1 MSNSGKQSPLGV
13 NSLSGLLQNTGL
25 NINPTFAAIVGTS
38 SNVNSYTDGTV
49 VNNTILNKITQIKNL
64 AYAKLGTNA
73 STEVNVSVYTNLLNL
88 GSATIPA
95 LGNTDP
101 ASYVNV
107 NTATATD
114 GTTEIITCTST
125 ANMLVNNVVVFTGT
139 GFGGISAAT
148 YYWVNSIVSTTEF
161 TISASSGG
169 SILNLST
176 ATGSMT
182 IRNYASD
189 QYGFIAKIALQAYN
203 EFDYNDGLPS
213 YADFLQSFM
222 TCYNYIAQTN
232 STIATLVNSQTFLQ
246 GTYSNMNDLITSD
259 ITGVNLATLA
269 FGQDFINTGKAINL
283 VNITDFG
290 MPSNLLKTLQTTNAL
305 TKSVSLAI
313 IMSGITTSEL
323 GQILGNIIVPT
334 PDQERKLYDAYE
346 MIVGDDLADV
356 LTPLNTNTLGL
367 EKLSDLLDISKLFP
381 NSYTSMTV
389 PVYNTTNAP
398 TNSKI
403 YFPIYTAPNAVNS
416 QLTLANPNQ
425 VNC

>member
-25 NINPTFAAIVGTS
+25 NINPTFAATVGSS
-38 SNVNSYTDGTV
+38 SNVNSYTDGTL
-49 VNNTILNKITQIKNL
+49 VNNTILDKITQIKHL
-64 AYAKLGTNA
+64 AYAKLG
-73 STEVNVSVYTNLLNL
+73 SGPSEVNVSVYTNLLNL
-88 GSATIPA
+88 GSTTIPA

-139 GFGGISAAT
+139 GFGGISAST
-148 YYWVNSIVSTTEF
+148 YYWVKSIVSTTEF

-169 SILNLST
+169 GTLNLST

-222 TCYNYIAQTN
+222 VCYNYIAQTN
-232 STIATLVNSQTFLQ
+232 PTIATMVNSQTFLQ

-269 FGQDFINTGKAINL
+269 FGQDFINTGKAISL
-283 VNITDFG
+283 TNITDFG
-290 MPSNLLKTLQTTNAL
+290 MPSNLLKTLQTNNAL

-356 LTPLNTNTLGL
+356 LTPLNTNTAGL

-416 QLTLANPNQ
+416 QLTPSNPNQ

>member
-13 NSLSGLLQNTGL
+13 NSLSGLLQDTGL
-25 NINPTFAAIVGTS
+25 NINPTFAAIVGS
-38 SNVNSYTDGTV
+38 STDVDTYTNGTLVND
-49 VNNTILNKITQIKNL
+49 TILDKITQIKNL
-64 AYAKLGTNA
+64 AYAKLG
-73 STEVNVSVYTNLLNL
+73 SGPSEVNVSVYTNLLNL
-88 GSATIPA
+88 GSSTIPA

-101 ASYVNV
+101 ASYINV

-125 ANMLVNNVVVFTGT
+125 SNMLVNNVVVFTGT
-139 GFGGISAAT
+139 SFGGISAST
-148 YYWVNSIVSTTEF
+148 YYWVKSIVSPTEF
-161 TISASSGG
+161 TITASSGG
-169 SILNLST
+169 STHNLST
-176 ATGSMT
+176 DTGSLT

-203 EFDYNDGLPS
+203 EFNYNDGLPS

-222 TCYNYIAQTN
+222 VCYNYIAQTN
-232 STIATLVNSQTFLQ
+232 PTIATMVNSQTFLQ

-283 VNITDFG
+283 ENITDFG
-290 MPSNLLKTLQTTNAL
+290 MPSNLLKTLQTNNAL

-356 LTPLNTNTLGL
+356 LTPLNTNTTGL
-367 EKLSDLLDISKLFP
+367 EKLSDLLDVSKLFP

-416 QLTLANPNQ
+416 QLTPTNPNQ

>member
-1 MSNSGKQSPLGV
+1 
-13 NSLSGLLQNTGL
+13 
-25 NINPTFAAIVGTS
+25 
-38 SNVNSYTDGTV
+38 
-49 VNNTILNKITQIKNL
+49 
-64 AYAKLGTNA
+64 
-73 STEVNVSVYTNLLNL
+73 
-88 GSATIPA
+88 
-95 LGNTDP
+95 
-101 ASYVNV
+101 
-107 NTATATD
+107 
-114 GTTEIITCTST
+114 
-125 ANMLVNNVVVFTGT
+125 
-139 GFGGISAAT
+139 
-148 YYWVNSIVSTTEF
+148 
-161 TISASSGG
+161 
-169 SILNLST
+169 
-176 ATGSMT
+176 
-182 IRNYASD
+182 
-189 QYGFIAKIALQAYN
+189 
-203 EFDYNDGLPS
+203 
-213 YADFLQSFM
+213 
-222 TCYNYIAQTN
+222 
-232 STIATLVNSQTFLQ
+232 
-246 GTYSNMNDLITSD
+246 MNDLITSD

-367 EKLSDLLDISKLFP
+367 EKLSDLLDVSKLFP

>member
-25 NINPTFAAIVGTS
+25 NINPTFAALVGSS
-38 SNVNSYTDGTV
+38 SNVDNYTSGTV
-49 VNNTILNKITQIKNL
+49 VSSTILAKITQIKNL

-73 STEVNVSVYTNLLNL
+73 STEVNVSVYTNLINL

-125 ANMLVNNVVVFTGT
+125 ANMLVNNVVVFSGT
-139 GFGGISAAT
+139 SFGGISATT
-148 YYWVNSIVSTTEF
+148 YYWVKTVESPTEF
-161 TISASSGG
+161 TISATSGG
-169 SILNLST
+169 SAVNLST

-213 YADFLQSFM
+213 YADFLQSFLV
-222 TCYNYIAQTN
+222 CYNYVAQTN
-232 STIATLVNSQTFLQ
+232 PTIATMVNSQTFLQ

-283 VNITDFG
+283 ENITNFG

-323 GQILGNIIVPT
+323 GQILGNVIEPT
-334 PDQERKLYDAYE
+334 PEQERKLYNAFE

-367 EKLSDLLDISKLFP
+367 EKLSDLLDVSKLFP

-403 YFPIYTAPNAVNS
+403 YFPIYSGPNAVNS
-416 QLTLANPNQ
+416 QLTPSNTNQ

>member
-1 MSNSGKQSPLGV
+1 
-13 NSLSGLLQNTGL
+13 
-25 NINPTFAAIVGTS
+25 
-38 SNVNSYTDGTV
+38 
-49 VNNTILNKITQIKNL
+49 
-64 AYAKLGTNA
+64 
-73 STEVNVSVYTNLLNL
+73 
-88 GSATIPA
+88 
-95 LGNTDP
+95 
-101 ASYVNV
+101 
-107 NTATATD
+107 
-114 GTTEIITCTST
+114 
-125 ANMLVNNVVVFTGT
+125 MLVNNVVVFTGT

-232 STIATLVNSQTFLQ
+232 PTIATLVNSQTFLQ

-367 EKLSDLLDISKLFP
+367 EKLSDLLDVSKLFP